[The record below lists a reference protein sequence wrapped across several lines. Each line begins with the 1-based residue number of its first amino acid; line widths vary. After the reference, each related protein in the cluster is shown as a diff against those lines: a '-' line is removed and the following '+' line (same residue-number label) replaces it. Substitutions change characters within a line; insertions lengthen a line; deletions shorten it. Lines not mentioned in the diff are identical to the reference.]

1 MTAGRSA
8 LIIATGEYDNEGL
21 RRLAGPRA
29 DAIALAGVLGDPAIG
44 NFAVQVVSDE
54 SSWMIQERIEDFLIA
69 GRPDDVLLVHF
80 SCHGLKNDL
89 GELFFA
95 ARNTRPGRLEST
107 AIPAGFVHRC
117 LRNCRADS
125 VVLLLDCCFGGAFS
139 SLFTARAG
147 EDVHVRDS
155 FPDMTSDGRGRA
167 IITATG
173 ATQYAFEG
181 DQLAGAELPGPSVF
195 TRVLVEG
202 LATGDADRDGDGLIS
217 FSDLYRYVYGN
228 VTARNPRQAPQ
239 RIGDVEGDLYLA
251 YANRRHALP
260 EDLAAGLRSSYPAV
274 QIVVVDELGR
284 WLSGDDL
291 VRAETAWHK
300 LHQVSDA
307 SDPAVAAA
315 ARAYLTGH
323 PPRIARLLTEAESAA
338 RSITDSDC
346 QAIVL
351 TIIAEAVAAADPG
364 RAQKIARSI
373 TSGYE
378 EVRALSAVARAAAAR
393 DDIAAWR
400 IAGSIRTDYVKAQA
414 LSAVAAAAAATDP
427 ARAARYLAEA
437 EGIASSITEEWDR
450 AQALLGIAKEVAA
463 TDPDHAEVLARS
475 ITYEA
480 TKAQALCKVATVV
493 SATDSARADRLLAE
507 SEGIAWSLDSVS
519 QALALRNLAEAI
531 APNDP
536 DHAIRLLAGAQK
548 AEWALVPQEG
558 KISVLGGIAVTDPDR
573 AEDIARSLAD
583 KVEQAWALSLV
594 ADAVAATDPLRAQR
608 ITQSLTGEL
617 RMVTA
622 MLRAVK
628 TVRGRELYCAQ
639 RLAEYAAQSTA
650 SGDGQGGE
658 LTKFGDALTA
668 ADLVEAERI
677 ARSVSES
684 EPRTWALLLVM
695 TALSN
700 ASGSG

>member
-21 RRLAGPRA
+21 RRLAAPQA

-44 NFAVQVVSDE
+44 NFAVEVVSDE

-107 AIPAGFVHRC
+107 AIPAGFVQRC
-117 LRNCRADS
+117 LRNCRAGS
-125 VVLLLDCCFGGAFS
+125 VVLLLDCCFGGAFPS
-139 SLFTARAG
+139 VFTARAG

-155 FPDMTSDGRGRA
+155 FPDMSSDGRGRA

-181 DQLAGAELPGPSVF
+181 DQLAGTELPGPSVF

-228 VTARNPRQAPQ
+228 VTARNPRQTPQ
-239 RIGDVEGDLYLA
+239 RIGDVEGDLYVA
-251 YANRRHALP
+251 YANVRHALP

-300 LHQVSDA
+300 LHQVSDT

-315 ARAYLTGH
+315 ARAYLTGP

-338 RSITDSDC
+338 RSITDGDC
-346 QAIVL
+346 RAIVQ
-351 TIIAEAVAAADPG
+351 TIIAEAVAATDPP
-364 RAQKIARSI
+364 RAEKIARSI
-373 TSGYE
+373 TDGYE

-414 LSAVAAAAAATDP
+414 LSAVAAAAATDP

-437 EGIASSITEEWDR
+437 EGIASSITAEWDH

-475 ITYEA
+475 ITYEG
-480 TKAQALCKVATVV
+480 TKAQALCEVATVV

-519 QALALRNLAEAI
+519 QALALRNLAEAR
-531 APNDP
+531 AAKDP

-558 KISVLGGIAVTDPDR
+558 KIPVLGGIAVTDPDR
-573 AEDIARSLAD
+573 AEEIARSLSD
-583 KVEQAWALSLV
+583 EVEQAWALSLV
-594 ADAVAATDPLRAQR
+594 AEAVAATDPLRAER
-608 ITQSLTGEL
+608 ITGSLTGEL
-617 RMVTA
+617 KMVTA
-622 MLRAVK
+622 MLRAAK

-658 LTKFGDALTA
+658 LTRFGDALTA

-677 ARSVSES
+677 ARSVSEP
-684 EPRTWALLLVM
+684 EPRTWALLLVVV
-695 TALSN
+695 ALAN
-700 ASGSG
+700 ASGPG

>member
-21 RRLAGPRA
+21 RRLAAPQA

-44 NFAVQVVSDE
+44 NFAVEVVSDE

-107 AIPAGFVHRC
+107 AIPAGFVQRC
-117 LRNCRADS
+117 LRNCRAGS
-125 VVLLLDCCFGGAFS
+125 VVLLLDCCFGGAFPS
-139 SLFTARAG
+139 VFTARAG

-155 FPDMTSDGRGRA
+155 FPDMSSDGRGRA

-181 DQLAGAELPGPSVF
+181 DQLAGTELPGPSVF

-228 VTARNPRQAPQ
+228 VTARNPRQTPQ
-239 RIGDVEGDLYLA
+239 RIGDVEGDLYVA
-251 YANRRHALP
+251 YANVRHALP

-300 LHQVSDA
+300 LHQVSDT

-315 ARAYLTGH
+315 ARGYLTGP

-338 RSITDSDC
+338 RSITDGDC
-346 QAIVL
+346 RAIVQ
-351 TIIAEAVAAADPG
+351 TIIAEAVAATDPP
-364 RAQKIARSI
+364 RAEKIARSI
-373 TSGYE
+373 TDGYE

-414 LSAVAAAAAATDP
+414 LSAVAAAAATDP

-437 EGIASSITEEWDR
+437 EGIASSITAEWDH

-475 ITYEA
+475 ITYEG
-480 TKAQALCKVATVV
+480 TKAQALCEVATVV

-519 QALALRNLAEAI
+519 QALALRNLAEAR
-531 APNDP
+531 AAKDP

-558 KISVLGGIAVTDPDR
+558 KIPVLGGIAVTDPDR
-573 AEDIARSLAD
+573 AEEIARSLSD
-583 KVEQAWALSLV
+583 EVEQAWALSLV
-594 ADAVAATDPLRAQR
+594 AEAVAATDPLRAER
-608 ITQSLTGEL
+608 ITGSLTGEL
-617 RMVTA
+617 KMVTA
-622 MLRAVK
+622 MLRAAK

-658 LTKFGDALTA
+658 LTRFGDALTA

-677 ARSVSES
+677 ARSVSEP
-684 EPRTWALLLVM
+684 EPRTWALLLVVV
-695 TALSN
+695 ALAN
-700 ASGSG
+700 ASGPG